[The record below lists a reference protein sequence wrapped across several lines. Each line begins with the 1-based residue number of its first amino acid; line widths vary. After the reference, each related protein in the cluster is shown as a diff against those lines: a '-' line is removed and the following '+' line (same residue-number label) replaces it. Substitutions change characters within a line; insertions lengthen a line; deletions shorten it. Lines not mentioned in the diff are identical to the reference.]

1 MKHILQQLS
10 QLEKKR
16 NEINWV
22 YYQWNALHLNDA
34 NCAKC
39 EVYSSAIHM
48 KPKLPTHHQPLP
60 TLPPHSLH
68 NFLELFW
75 SLLGASQFHIT
86 HAFNHALQECRTI
99 LRSGL
104 KWVIPIS
111 NHQWNSQGFWFYGSQ
126 NSRKL
131 PHGSYWDAT
140 KSIDSP
146 EVTCSKLKM
155 MDSQGKFP
163 SNGWLVAVQL
173 QTHIVVY
180 TCLYIFS

>member
-1 MKHILQQLS
+1 
-10 QLEKKR
+10 
-16 NEINWV
+16 
-22 YYQWNALHLNDA
+22 
-34 NCAKC
+34 
-39 EVYSSAIHM
+39 M

-99 LRSGL
+99 LRSGFFNE
-104 KWVIPIS
+104 KFPSQIIS
-111 NHQWNSQGFWFYGSQ
+111 EIVKDFDGLAAKIL
-126 NSRKL
+126 RKL
-131 PHGSYWDAT
+131 PHGSYWAT

-146 EVTCSKLKM
+146 EVTCSFSLKM

-163 SNGWLVAVQL
+163 SNG
-173 QTHIVVY
+173 
-180 TCLYIFS
+180 